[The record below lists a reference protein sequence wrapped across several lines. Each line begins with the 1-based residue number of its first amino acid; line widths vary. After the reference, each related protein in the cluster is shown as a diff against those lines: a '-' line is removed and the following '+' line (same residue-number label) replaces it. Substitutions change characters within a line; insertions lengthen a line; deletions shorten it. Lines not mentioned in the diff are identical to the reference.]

1 MQKQGLSHSSIKKA
15 YEALNGFFRQYVIE
29 RKIVFNPMVGVI
41 PVSYTHLQRHIEYK
55 KLGVREIS
63 KGLEMTLIAGRL
75 LPGGVNAVI
84 VVGPMNTVYQRCA
97 NGKGVSFVAESSWSF
112 YGKKLPIL
120 LTDWINFLLVM
131 CFGKV
136 QRREN

>member
-1 MQKQGLSHSSIKKA
+1 M
-15 YEALNGFFRQYVIE
+15 
-29 RKIVFNPMVGVI
+29 
-41 PVSYTHLQRHIEYK
+41 
-55 KLGVREIS
+55 REIS
-63 KGLEMTLIAGRL
+63 KGLELTLIAGRL